1 MCHLLLNVANAL
13 KALWTQLL
21 AVQLAQLIVRVLI
34 QLQYNAMDAQQV
46 NILMLQKSFV
56 SNKLITV
63 LLLLFLAVF
72 NVTNNIL

>member
-1 MCHLLLNVANAL
+1 MRHLLLNVANAL

-21 AVQLAQLIVRVLI
+21 AVRLAQLIVRVLI
-34 QLQYNAMDAQQV
+34 QLQYNAMHAQQV

-63 LLLLFLAVF
+63 LLLLFLVVF